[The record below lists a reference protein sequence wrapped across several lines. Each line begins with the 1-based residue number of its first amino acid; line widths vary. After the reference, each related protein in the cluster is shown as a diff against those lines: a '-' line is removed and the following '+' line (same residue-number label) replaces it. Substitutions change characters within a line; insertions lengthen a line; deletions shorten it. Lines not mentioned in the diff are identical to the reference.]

1 MQIQKLGLKETSLP
15 IEWKE
20 NLLRDT
26 QRHKL
31 NTARDETFFE
41 NHLKIDNTNLLP
53 EQVADLVIKEY
64 KLVPNQ
70 KEKKEYRFG
79 VQKMILIC
87 CRKWQIERFD
97 IIWQLTNRNLAG

>member
-1 MQIQKLGLKETSLP
+1 MERKASKKDTKWSE
-15 IEWKE
+15 E

-41 NHLKIDNTNLLP
+41 NHLKIDNTNL
-53 EQVADLVIKEY
+53 
-64 KLVPNQ
+64 
-70 KEKKEYRFG
+70 
-79 VQKMILIC
+79 KMILIC

-97 IIWQLTNRNLAG
+97 IIW